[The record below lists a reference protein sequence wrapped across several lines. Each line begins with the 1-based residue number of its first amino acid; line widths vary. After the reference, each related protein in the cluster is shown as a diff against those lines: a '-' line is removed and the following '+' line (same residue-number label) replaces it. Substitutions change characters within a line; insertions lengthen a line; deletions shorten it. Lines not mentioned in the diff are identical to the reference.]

1 MQGKHILITGATN
14 GIGLAAAQSLAALGA
29 RVAIVGRNDTRTRV
43 AAAQIATKAKG
54 ATVTTLVADL
64 SSQAAVRK
72 LTTEVL
78 ARYPRLD
85 VLINNAGAMYGTR
98 QLSPDGIELTWAVNH
113 LGPFLLTM
121 LLLDRLKASAPAR
134 IITTAS
140 GAHQGA
146 RIPFDDVNAE
156 RSYRS
161 FGRYG
166 ETKLANILFT
176 AELARRLHGTGVTAN
191 CYHPGL
197 VATGFNR
204 GNGLLTDIGMTALN
218 LVARTPAV
226 GADTM
231 VWLATSPD
239 VANVSGNYF
248 FDRRQR
254 MPGGEGQDL
263 EVARRLWALSE
274 QQCGL

>member
-1 MQGKHILITGATN
+1 M
-14 GIGLAAAQSLAALGA
+14 
-29 RVAIVGRNDTRTRV
+29 
-43 AAAQIATKAKG
+43 
-54 ATVTTLVADL
+54 
-64 SSQAAVRK
+64 RK
-72 LTTEVL
+72 LTAEVL

-85 VLINNAGAMYGTR
+85 MLINNAGAMYGTR
-98 QLSPDGIELTWAVNH
+98 QLSADGIELTWAVNH

-166 ETKLANILFT
+166 EPSSQTSCSRRAGAPAPRHRRDGPLLPSR
-176 AELARRLHGTGVTAN
+176 ARCHGLQSWQWAADRHRHDGP
-191 CYHPGL
+191 H
-197 VATGFNR
+197 
-204 GNGLLTDIGMTALN
+204 

>member
-1 MQGKHILITGATN
+1 M
-14 GIGLAAAQSLAALGA
+14 
-29 RVAIVGRNDTRTRV
+29 
-43 AAAQIATKAKG
+43 
-54 ATVTTLVADL
+54 
-64 SSQAAVRK
+64 
-72 LTTEVL
+72 
-78 ARYPRLD
+78 
-85 VLINNAGAMYGTR
+85 
-98 QLSPDGIELTWAVNH
+98 
-113 LGPFLLTM
+113 
-121 LLLDRLKASAPAR
+121 
-134 IITTAS
+134 
-140 GAHQGA
+140 
-146 RIPFDDVNAE
+146 NAE
-156 RSYRS
+156 CSYRS

-239 VANVSGNYF
+239 VANVCGNYF